1 MRVGSWNIDTN
12 ITRLEGGYAK
22 DCFPEWRVN
31 ADNSESKEN
40 RIDRI
45 LDWIKKSNLDII
57 QIQESRCCQID
68 DEFVDSVTPIKNGL
82 EHMGFKVLEH
92 AYNPLGERCFITDGQ
107 KLKES

>member
-45 LDWIKKSNLDII
+45 L
-57 QIQESRCCQID
+57 
-68 DEFVDSVTPIKNGL
+68 